1 LTFSPPK
8 KAAQPLIRVE
18 TKFLQNSPQR
28 VSKEAESLEFSKRE
42 KNVYRKTNFS
52 EKKNFGNFL
61 MKEILHIFY
70 ISVKF
75 SFF

>member
-42 KNVYRKTNFS
+42 KMFTEKLIFQ
-52 EKKNFGNFL
+52 KKNYTFF
-61 MKEILHIFY
+61 
-70 ISVKF
+70 ISA
-75 SFF
+75 